1 MPSDIKGQI
10 STMQKLQLLLHQ
22 PNNCLSHLI
31 PVSATVSCSKT
42 DFSKSRQS
50 PQIFH
55 ISLKVHS
62 EIFLFKI
69 PVLLLVLFVTK
80 QNKTKQKPLYF
91 QEDWNNQTLLPCPCL
106 FCNYHILL
114 LYSDPSTLRF
124 ILWFYN
130 LGNYEICSRQQF
142 WSSSEVLVNIALLE
156 FKSVSIFYV
165 CHIFVYSALDLYLL
179 FPPHSSDSYKLFPS
193 VTASCPISSLV

>member
-80 QNKTKQKPLYF
+80 QNKNLCIFKKIGIIRLCFPAHVSSVIIISCCFTV
-91 QEDWNNQTLLPCPCL
+91 
-106 FCNYHILL
+106 ILL
-114 LYSDPSTLRF
+114 L
-124 ILWFYN
+124 
-130 LGNYEICSRQQF
+130 
-142 WSSSEVLVNIALLE
+142 
-156 FKSVSIFYV
+156 
-165 CHIFVYSALDLYLL
+165 
-179 FPPHSSDSYKLFPS
+179 
-193 VTASCPISSLV
+193 